1 MRILVL
7 RGGAL
12 GDFLVTLP
20 ALGLLRTK
28 WPGARIEL
36 VGHARAAGLGMSG
49 GYLDAVHSQ
58 HEARWSALFSAAVA
72 ELPPALHAWLAE
84 FDLVVNYW
92 PDPDGTLA
100 RRFPLRAGQQFLS
113 APAAPILA
121 PAARHFCELLKTLGL
136 STTDYRSCLRLPT
149 GNDIGP
155 ATSDPRLPVAIHPGS
170 GSPRKNWPRERWTEL
185 MARLEEPVLLVL
197 GEAEREWLPT
207 CRSLLAGAAAAGLA
221 GNNLRRKPSAG
232 QQSGRSSVASDLP
245 TSKDIHLANDL
256 PLPELAAALARCR
269 LFLGHDS
276 GVSHLAAAVGT
287 PCVLLFGPTDPG
299 MWAPP
304 GDHVRVLRR
313 GESMDTIAVDEV
325 TAAAIWRRCE
335 NHPPPPLSRNVN

>member
-1 MRILVL
+1 MRILIL

-28 WPGARIEL
+28 WPSARIEL
-36 VGHARAAGLGMSG
+36 VGHAHAAGLGVSG
-49 GYLDAVHSQ
+49 GCLDAVHSQ
-58 HEARWSALFSAAVA
+58 HEARWSALFSVAAA
-72 ELPPALHAWLAE
+72 ELPSALHAWLAE
-84 FDLVVNYW
+84 FDLIVNYW

-113 APAAPILA
+113 APAAPTLA
-121 PAARHFCELLKTLGL
+121 PAARHFCEPLKALGL
-136 STTDYRSCLRLPT
+136 STADFRSRLRLPT
-149 GNDIGP
+149 GNDV
-155 ATSDPRLPVAIHPGS
+155 AFLTSDPRLPVAIHPGS

-185 MARLEEPVLLVL
+185 MARLEEPILLVL
-197 GEAEREWLPT
+197 GEVEMEWLPI
-207 CRSLLAGAAAAGLA
+207 CSSLLAGDRPAPLTAIGSPASRLLHPRVQLA
-221 GNNLRRKPSAG
+221 HN
-232 QQSGRSSVASDLP
+232 
-245 TSKDIHLANDL
+245 L

-287 PCVLLFGPTDPG
+287 PCVLLFGPTDPA

-304 GDHVRVLRR
+304 GDHVRVLRH

-335 NHPPPPLSRNVN
+335 NHPQPTLSCHVNY

>member
-20 ALGLLRTK
+20 ALGLLQAK
-28 WPGARIEL
+28 WPDARIEL
-36 VGHARAAGLGMSG
+36 VGNARAAGLGVLG

-58 HEARWSALFSAAVA
+58 HEARWSALFTAAA
-72 ELPPALHAWLAE
+72 AQLPPALRAWLAE

-113 APAAPILA
+113 APATPVLA
-121 PAARHFCELLKTLGL
+121 PAARHFCEPLKTLGL
-136 STTDYRSCLRLPT
+136 STTDFRSRLRLRT
-149 GNDIGP
+149 GSDGGP
-155 ATSDPRLPVAIHPGS
+155 STSDPRLPVAIHPGS
-170 GSPRKNWPRERWTEL
+170 GSPRQNWPRARWTEL

-197 GEAEREWLPT
+197 GEAEMERWSAP
-207 CRSLLAGAAAAGLA
+207 SLARFSSADDKRIQLAD
-221 GNNLRRKPSAG
+221 N
-232 QQSGRSSVASDLP
+232 
-245 TSKDIHLANDL
+245 L

-269 LFLGHDS
+269 FFLGHDS

-287 PCVLLFGPTDPG
+287 PCILLFGPTDPA

-313 GESMDTIAVDEV
+313 GTDLNTLGVEEVLTALSAES
-325 TAAAIWRRCE
+325 
-335 NHPPPPLSRNVN
+335 

>member
-20 ALGLLRTK
+20 ALGLLRAR

-36 VGHARAAGLGMSG
+36 VGHARAAGLGVSG
-49 GYLDAVHSQ
+49 GCLDAVHSQ
-58 HEARWSALFSAAVA
+58 HEARWSALFSAAAA
-72 ELPPALHAWLAE
+72 ELPPALHVWLAE
-84 FDLVVNYW
+84 FDLIVNYW

-113 APAAPILA
+113 APAAPLLA
-121 PAARHFCELLKTLGL
+121 PAARHFCEPLKTLGL
-136 STTDYRSCLRLPT
+136 STTDFRSRLRLPA
-149 GNDIGP
+149 GNNVGP
-155 ATSDPRLPVAIHPGS
+155 SAADHRRPVAIHPGS
-170 GSPRKNWPRERWTEL
+170 GAPRKNWPRGRWTEL
-185 MARLEEPVLLVL
+185 MARLAEPILLVL
-197 GEAEREWLPT
+197 GEAEMERWNAP
-207 CRSLLAGAAAAGLA
+207 
-221 GNNLRRKPSAG
+221 PSAD
-232 QQSGRSSVASDLP
+232 GRHVKVAR
-245 TSKDIHLANDL
+245 NL

-287 PCVLLFGPTDPG
+287 PCVLLFGPTDPA

-304 GDHVRVLRR
+304 GDHVSVLRR
-313 GESMDTIAVDEV
+313 GPDLNTLGVDEV
-325 TAAAIWRRCE
+325 LDA
-335 NHPPPPLSRNVN
+335 LSRES